1 MPDALDDLG
10 VFRRAFLWACA
21 LDVQAR
27 KPGNVSTASAGHR
40 MQAGQFVQSAAAAVE
55 PLCRPGATVGERIE
69 AAVGATRA
77 IVQCNTNLGIVLLCA
92 PIAAAWERG
101 RGRGVHRAL
110 VDVLAGLDAADAR
123 AAYRAIALAAP
134 AGLGSAPTQ
143 DVAGVP
149 TLGLRDAMAL
159 AADRD
164 RIAWQYAHGFG
175 DVFDPGVAAFEQAHR
190 GMGDTDAAPIAAM
203 QRVFLE
209 FLATWPDS
217 HIARKHGA
225 AVAHSVMAEARPWL
239 ARARR
244 GDVLD
249 DDPGF
254 AAWDES
260 LKRRGLNPG
269 TSADLCVATAL
280 CWALVKS
287 CPTAAGGT
295 HESAGVPGTQ
305 RFYADDP
312 ARNM

>member
-1 MPDALDDLG
+1 MPDAAIDAADDG
-10 VFRRAFLWACA
+10 VVLRRAFLWACA
-21 LDVQAR
+21 LYVQAR
-27 KPGNVSTASAGHR
+27 KPGNVSNASAGHR
-40 MQAGQFVQSAAAAVE
+40 MQAGQFIHSAAASAE
-55 PLCRPGATVGERIE
+55 PLCRPGAPVGERIE
-69 AAVGATRA
+69 AAVRATRA

-92 PIAAAWERG
+92 PIAAAWERRRRG
-101 RGRGVHRAL
+101 GLRGRL
-110 VDVLAGLDAADAR
+110 VEVLAGLDAADAR
-123 AAYRAIALAAP
+123 AAYRAIAWAQP
-134 AGLGSAPTQ
+134 AGLGSAPAQ
-143 DVAGVP
+143 DIGDVP

-175 DVFDPGVAAFEQAHR
+175 DVFDPGVPAFEQAHR
-190 GMGDTDAAPIAAM
+190 GAGDADAAPIVAM

-225 AVAHSVMAEARPWL
+225 ALAQSVMAEARPWL

-254 AAWDES
+254 ADWDES

-280 CWALVKS
+280 SWALVK
-287 CPTAAGGT
+287 A
-295 HESAGVPGTQ
+295 SATV
-305 RFYADDP
+305 ADDTLD
-312 ARNM
+312 A